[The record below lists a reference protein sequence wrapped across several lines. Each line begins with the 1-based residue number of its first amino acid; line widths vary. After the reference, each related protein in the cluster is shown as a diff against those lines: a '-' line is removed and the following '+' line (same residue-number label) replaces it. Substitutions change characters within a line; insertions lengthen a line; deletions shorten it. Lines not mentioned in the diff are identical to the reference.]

1 MIVWPISPAYPLKPS
16 TTIPFQIIA
25 LPMPSDIKISNRSA
39 ISVSFAAEQIAL
51 ASATASLQTRML
63 ASAPSRSLS
72 MDFRSTLRHP
82 RNGATATRPSRPTKP
97 GTDTPIPR
105 TRSRSP
111 PATSIARFASSASR
125 SVTAATFSSSGP
137 TGAELGDDGHCQ
149 IEEDCGQRRGR
160 DVQAHEVG
168 AGGVQRDAD
177 AGPTDPSSL
186 ADACFRRRSFV
197 DKKFASRRTLMAL
210 PTVVRVTLS
219 SRAMSERDISSDL
232 LRSLRHRTALMW
244 RRMLVVFKCAS
255 PLHRKGPEGSFMR
268 GAASMAGGSARTI
281 GRAGMRLARAVRRS
295 SAGSAGSPPSGARPA
310 GLARGPTRAP

>member
-16 TTIPFQIIA
+16 TTIPFRIIA

-111 PATSIARFASSASR
+111 PAASIARFASSASSIR
-125 SVTAATFSSSGP
+125 DRGYILQLGP
-137 TGAELGDDGHCQ
+137 DGRRKPGDDGHCQ

-186 ADACFRRRSFV
+186 ADACFRANRWFV
-197 DKKFASRRTLMAL
+197 DKISRR
-210 PTVVRVTLS
+210 
-219 SRAMSERDISSDL
+219 
-232 LRSLRHRTALMW
+232 
-244 RRMLVVFKCAS
+244 
-255 PLHRKGPEGSFMR
+255 
-268 GAASMAGGSARTI
+268 GG
-281 GRAGMRLARAVRRS
+281 L
-295 SAGSAGSPPSGARPA
+295 
-310 GLARGPTRAP
+310 